1 MQCGGDGRVDVSD
14 GRVDEVLTLCNVE
27 VTGGWMCLDGRV
39 DEVLTLCNVE
49 VTGGWMCLM
58 GGWMRYSPCAMWG

>member
-27 VTGGWMCLDGRV
+27 VTGGWM
-39 DEVLTLCNVE
+39 
-49 VTGGWMCLM
+49 
-58 GGWMRYSPCAMWG
+58 RYSPCAMWR

>member
-1 MQCGGDGRVDVSD
+1 MQCGGD

-27 VTGGWMCLDGRV
+27 VTGGV

-49 VTGGWMCLM
+49 VTGGWM
-58 GGWMRYSPCAMWG
+58 RYSPCAMWR